1 MTGEKMKIEVEI
13 SEDEIRNAVELKIRS
28 AVSDQSNHWSVDD
41 YIKTQVKAQWQTTV
55 DSMILDMLNNS
66 QLLRE
71 KIATELERKL
81 RSQLAAAIKAVTGTR
96 FTQ

>member
-1 MTGEKMKIEVEI
+1 MKIEVEI
-13 SEDEIRNAVELKIRS
+13 SEDEIRNAVEFKIRS
-28 AVSDQSNHWSVDD
+28 AVSDQSQHWSADD

-55 DSMILDMLNNS
+55 DSMILDALNNS